1 MKKNNILIIMVLVLI
16 LVSGVYATT
25 YSSSSNSYRVE
36 VSMLNQ
42 DPDPVEPGDT
52 LEVRFRIENSGTE
65 GINNLKFELL
75 PKFPF
80 TIYSGDAI
88 KDVGSIDSYQISDDS
103 YVVKYTL
110 KVSEDTVSGENK
122 ISARYILDD
131 NSVIDLDYFTINI
144 NEYSPIVE
152 LVSATTTPEEAIPG
166 EKVELK
172 LKVKSLTYAEIR
184 DVKLSLDIEDTTT
197 TTYYFAPLGSSNE
210 QVIESIKPNQ
220 EKEVTF
226 NLVSSPD
233 TPINVEKI
241 PVTMTYY
248 DTDGT
253 IHTKNYLIGI
263 KMYEKPSY
271 SLALEDKTVYKELQK
286 GTVTFSI
293 ANTGKSNLNYLS
305 VELIDQPLYY
315 TILSNKKTYIGNLES
330 DDFDTAEYEIYS
342 EDSEANKLPLKVK
355 LTYKDDYGKLFEE
368 THEINVELYN
378 KEKAMKYGL
387 EAPAGTGMIINVMIL
402 IIVTVFW
409 VSMIMNLTKNKMNKG
424 KKVLWWIIII
434 GTYVI
439 GAILYYL
446 MARDKGKK

>member
-1 MKKNNILIIMVLVLI
+1 MKKNNLLIIMVLILI

-25 YSSSSNSYRVE
+25 YTTNTNSYRIE

-42 DPDPVEPGDT
+42 DPDPVEPGD
-52 LEVRFRIENSGTE
+52 LVEARFRIENSGTK
-65 GINNLKFELL
+65 GIDNLKFELI

-80 TIYSGDAI
+80 TIYSGEAI
-88 KDVGSIDSYQISDDS
+88 KDMGSIDSYQISEDS

-110 KVSEDTVSGENK
+110 KVSEDAVSGENK
-122 ISARYILDD
+122 ISARYIID
-131 NSVIDLDYFTINI
+131 NEMSVDLDYFTINI

-166 EKVELK
+166 ENVQLK
-172 LKVKSLTYAEIR
+172 LKVKSLTFAEIR
-184 DVKLSLDIEDTTT
+184 DVKLSLDIKDTTT

-210 QVIESIKPNQ
+210 QVIESVKPNQ
-220 EKEVTF
+220 EKEVIF

-233 TPINVEKI
+233 TPIDVEKI

-248 DTDGT
+248 DADGT
-253 IHTKNYLIGI
+253 EYSKEYIIGI

-271 SLALEDKTVYKELQK
+271 SLALEDKSVYKELQK

-293 ANTGKSNLNYLS
+293 ANTGKTNLNYLS

-315 TILSNKKTYIGNLES
+315 TTLSNKKTYIGNLES

-355 LTYKDDYGKLFEE
+355 LIYKDDYGKLFEE
-368 THEINVELYN
+368 IHEIDVELYN
-378 KEKAMKYGL
+378 KNKAMKYGL
-387 EAPAGTGMIINVMIL
+387 ETPAGTGVIINIMIL

-409 VSMIMNLTKNKMNKG
+409 VSMIMNLAKNKMDRG

-446 MARDKGKK
+446 MARKKDKK